1 MAVHFTTKFTMKELV
16 ELTYTVLSVL
26 VIFTQS
32 SDISITA
39 MLLNFTSFFRRYQY
53 NSYAANIYPLRQYR
67 LNSYAAIHPKGVIKI
82 TTTVLIFYIMDYW
95 CNRYATQFA
104 ITKTDAVWIASFP
117 HMYASHTFSLEGLKH
132 WQLFVWV
139 LHWLP
144 HSTKLL
150 V

>member
-1 MAVHFTTKFTMKELV
+1 
-16 ELTYTVLSVL
+16 
-26 VIFTQS
+26 
-32 SDISITA
+32 

-82 TTTVLIFYIMDYW
+82 TTTVLIFYITDYW

-132 WQLFVWV
+132 WQLCLSASLTTTLYKAISV
-139 LHWLP
+139 
-144 HSTKLL
+144 KLERL
-150 V
+150 GVSVNNDRSMK